1 MKKVYYHY
9 LNYDTDIPSPVLD
22 RDALAEAK
30 RLLTE
35 DELHTGNSF
44 VLIAVRHLVKEK
56 LIKHTDIEFYFLGSQ
71 VYKVD
76 EKGDFDKEEIES
88 IERVM
93 LLDILDMH
101 SKSND

>member
-9 LNYDTDIPSPVLD
+9 LDYDTDIPSPVLD
-22 RDALAEAK
+22 RDALTKAK
-30 RLLTE
+30 TLLTE

-44 VLIAVRHLVKEK
+44 VLIAVKHLVKEK
-56 LIKHTDIEFYFLGSQ
+56 LIEHTDIEFYFLGSQ

-76 EKGDFDKEEIES
+76 ENGDFDKKEIES

-93 LLDILDMH
+93 LLDMLGMY
-101 SKSND
+101 SKGND